1 MSVPS
6 SGPVAFTD
14 IQTVYGGVEPIALN
28 EYYAG
33 GPFVPN
39 PPPTSIAQIG
49 QIPTSGAI
57 SVGNFLGTLP
67 TFIFND
73 TVSASTIYGYNLRN
87 KAIAAGWDGV
97 RTLKATVI
105 INYGVS
111 IIGGFDVG
119 AIASTSDVTIYN
131 YGNLI
136 GYGGAGSDG
145 VYTLT
150 GGHGGPGFTT
160 SVPVKLYNFGGIYG
174 GGGGGGFGQ
183 HADDWK
189 SSYASFGGGGGGGG
203 GGGRGQGGNASAIS
217 PVLVY
222 NEIVYGTNGAN
233 GSDWAGGAGGAG
245 GSAAGG
251 TGGAGGRGGDVAE
264 YGREGGWASASGWDT
279 NSRIGGNPG
288 NAVVGGAYITWHN
301 TGFLGGF
308 IDNYGTFGGT
318 GANSFAIAQN
328 YKNVIFSYD
337 RSTPYGNVVWWP
349 TASNNQG
356 IVSYTFCGVFT
367 NTTASNIV
375 GKLRGIIDDAV
386 TQIRV
391 NGVSVFSGATL
402 TYTYVADSPTFNL
415 VPGLNQV
422 EIVCANTVNDSPAY
436 MRIDMRDTSNNI
448 LIPVNC
454 WRQA

>member
-14 IQTVYGGVEPIALN
+14 IQTVFGGTAPIALN

-39 PPPTSIAQIG
+39 PPPTSLAQIG
-49 QIPTSGAI
+49 VIPTSGAI

-67 TFIFND
+67 MFVFND

-105 INYGVS
+105 INYGVA

-119 AIASTSDVTIYN
+119 TIPSTSDVTIYN
-131 YGNLI
+131 YGNII
-136 GYGGAGSDG
+136 GYGGAGGEQMYDLNG
-145 VYTLT
+145 R
-150 GGHGGPGFTT
+150 HGSTGFTT

-174 GGGGGGFGQ
+174 GGGGGG
-183 HADDWK
+183 
-189 SSYASFGGGGGGGG
+189 GGA
-203 GGGRGQGGNASAIS
+203 GRGAGGSGYTEPIFTYDQI
-217 PVLVY
+217 VL
-222 NEIVYGTNGAN
+222 GANGAS

-245 GSAAGG
+245 GVTSNNV
-251 TGGAGGRGGDVAE
+251 GGAGGRGGDVAE
-264 YGREGGWASASGWDT
+264 YGRIGGLPSSSAWNEPG
-279 NSRIGGNPG
+279 IGGNPG
-288 NAVVGGAYITWHN
+288 NAIVGGAYVTWYS

-337 RSTPYGNVVWWP
+337 RSTPYGNTVWWP
-349 TASNNQG
+349 NASNNQG
-356 IVSYTFCGVFT
+356 VVSYTFGGVFT
-367 NTTASNIV
+367 NTTVSNIV

-386 TQIRV
+386 TEIRV
-391 NGVSVFSGATL
+391 NGSVVFSGLTL
-402 TYTYVADSPTFNL
+402 TYTSVSDSPTFNL

-422 EIVCANTVNDSPAY
+422 EIVCANLVNDSPAY